1 MQLPTDWIALLTLVF
16 VLGAKHGLDA
26 DHLATI
32 DGLTRFNL
40 RRSAGHARWCGSLFS
55 LGHGSIVLLIALG
68 VGVASDQWQVPNWLE
83 SVGSSISIVFLTL
96 LGWLNLR
103 AVLTTA
109 PDSVVAPVGLKAGLL
124 ARLQSTSHPLAIAAV
139 GALFALSFDTIS
151 QAALF
156 AVTATRHGGVV
167 HALVLG
173 LTFTAGM
180 LVMDGIN
187 GLWIARLLRRAD
199 HHARIA
205 SRVMGLAVALI
216 SFAVAGFGLARW
228 LHADVAAWY
237 DGKELAVGASVIVLL
252 SLSFLAARSLAP
264 QASTPS
270 SSRLSASKR

>member
-1 MQLPTDWIALLTLVF
+1 M
-16 VLGAKHGLDA
+16 
-26 DHLATI
+26 
-32 DGLTRFNL
+32 
-40 RRSAGHARWCGSLFS
+40 
-55 LGHGSIVLLIALG
+55 
-68 VGVASDQWQVPNWLE
+68 
-83 SVGSSISIVFLTL
+83 
-96 LGWLNLR
+96 
-103 AVLTTA
+103 
-109 PDSVVAPVGLKAGLL
+109 GLKAGLL

-156 AVTATRHGGVV
+156 AMTATRHGGVG
-167 HALVLG
+167 HALALG
-173 LTFTAGM
+173 LSFTAGM

-228 LHADVAAWY
+228 LHADVGTWY
-237 DGKELAVGASVIVLL
+237 HGKELVVGAGVIVLL
-252 SLSFLAARSLAP
+252 SLSFVAARALAP
-264 QASTPS
+264 QASTPI